1 MKRAIALHRAKRN
14 GGAAVRNSS
23 DSDSADHA
31 HGPASDPVPR
41 PSSIYFS
48 CENLVTYGVP
58 KKKVDLFSF
67 SHSFI
72 LIFALVEPTAK
83 VPTSNAIWDHYG
95 GAPIWLRW

>member
-1 MKRAIALHRAKRN
+1 MVELLCGIPLTLILLIMHMALHLTLYL
-14 GGAAVRNSS
+14 
-23 DSDSADHA
+23 
-31 HGPASDPVPR
+31 DPLQF
-41 PSSIYFS
+41 IF
-48 CENLVTYGVP
+48 LVKIWLPMGCP

>member
-41 PSSIYFS
+41 PSSIFF
-48 CENLVTYGVP
+48 LVKIWLPMGCP
-58 KKKVDLFSF
+58 KKRSIFF
-67 SHSFI
+67 PSHTPLS
-72 LIFALVEPTAK
+72 
-83 VPTSNAIWDHYG
+83 
-95 GAPIWLRW
+95 